1 MVDCSSYSRLSQE
14 EFEVRWIWIIVVRTS
29 MRKSK
34 KKKRRKKHGLLMMTG
49 ETRPH
54 TITLRILARTISA
67 SYKSSVIHLNLEG

>member
-1 MVDCSSYSRLSQE
+1 MVLQSYRRLYQE
-14 EFEVRWIWIIVVRTS
+14 EFEVRWIWIIFGRTS
-29 MRKSK
+29 MRKS

-67 SYKSSVIHLNLEG
+67 SYKSSVMHLNLEG